1 MACPDSAVS
10 SDVASILLS
19 AFTVLRADR
28 AKLLIASLPGKA
40 AWHFTAFPGQKVF
53 ISVVL
58 WSDHITL

>member
-1 MACPDSAVS
+1 MVCLDSAVS

-19 AFTVLRADR
+19 AFTLLRADR

-40 AWHFTAFPGQKVF
+40 AWHFAAFPGQKVF

-58 WSDHITL
+58 WSAPIKL